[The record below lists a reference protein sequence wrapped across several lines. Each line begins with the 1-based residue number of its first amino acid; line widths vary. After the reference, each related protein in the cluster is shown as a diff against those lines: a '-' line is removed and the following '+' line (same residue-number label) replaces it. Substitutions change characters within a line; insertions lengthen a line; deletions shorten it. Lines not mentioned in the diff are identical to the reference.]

1 MDTCNAHT
9 SPDEGASWGLAR
21 VVRTSMSLTGGRR
34 ERKDRCGPSLRSR
47 HTLSHPSAV
56 WSRAKEKDFR
66 LRVILPTDLQL
77 QNARLEC
84 SWQLKKVLQGYRHI
98 VKQVHDRCM
107 DIDILC

>member
-1 MDTCNAHT
+1 
-9 SPDEGASWGLAR
+9 
-21 VVRTSMSLTGGRR
+21 MSGGRR
-34 ERKDRCGPSLRSR
+34 QRAAVSHLVCPELRTHR
-47 HTLSHPSAV
+47 MAAAAGVFGQCPLLLPQDQRGRVYDGFITAQ
-56 WSRAKEKDFR
+56 EKDFR